1 MATEDEQLRKL
12 VHDLRTPLT
21 VVSGF
26 AELLVR
32 RGAELDQAQREE
44 YLSRIVDGTR
54 EMRAILDDERPAPEG
69 DGPAGR

>member
-1 MATEDEQLRKL
+1 MAQEEDERLKKL

-32 RGAELDQAQREE
+32 RGPDLEAAQRDE
-44 YLSRIVDGTR
+44 YLSRIVDGTK
-54 EMRAILDDERPAPEG
+54 EMRDILDEERETRSP
-69 DGPAGR
+69 

>member
-1 MATEDEQLRKL
+1 MSAEDERLTKL

-32 RGAELDQAQREE
+32 RGADLGPEQRDE
-44 YLSRIVDGTR
+44 YLSRIVDGTK
-54 EMRAILDDERPAPEG
+54 EMRDILDQERAARKG
-69 DGPAGR
+69 